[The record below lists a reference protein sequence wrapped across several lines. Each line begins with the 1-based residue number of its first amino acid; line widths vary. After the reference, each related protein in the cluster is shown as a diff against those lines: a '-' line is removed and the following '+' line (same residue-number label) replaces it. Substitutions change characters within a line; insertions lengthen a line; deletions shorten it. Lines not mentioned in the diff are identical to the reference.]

1 MKMKIFLIVVFIVCL
16 LLILV
21 KTLVKNSSFKNQG
34 RVCFDGHC
42 FDVELAVTPVQKSL
56 GLMFREKLD
65 SQEGMLFVFNQEGQH
80 SFWMK
85 NTLIPLDII
94 WINKDQEIVF
104 ISENTQ
110 PCKKTLCPM
119 VKPTENAKYVLEIN
133 GGLSKEI
140 GLMVGDRAEI
150 EY

>member
-1 MKMKIFLIVVFIVCL
+1 MKIFLIVIFIVCL
-16 LLILV
+16 LFILV
-21 KTLVKNSSFKNQG
+21 KAFLKKSPLKNQG
-34 RVCFDGHC
+34 QVCFGRHC
-42 FDVELAVTPVQKSL
+42 FDVELAITPVQKSL

-94 WINKDQEIVF
+94 WINKNQEIVF
-104 ISENTQ
+104 ISENTP
-110 PCKKTLCPM
+110 PCEKTLCPM

-133 GGLSKEI
+133 GGLSKEM